1 MKKDCIFFFLG
12 NLGSLQ
18 KLEMLELGNMRSL
31 FYICV
36 LTLKARD
43 CQFICHRLWI
53 AVYTLLKCYLQCTEK
68 NETQES
74 SIFRKPLAF
83 LGCHGG
89 HWSRKF
95 GSAFPQQ
102 RLREPALQPHF
113 GLDLSVLL
121 LKDFIYIS
129 LSHYLSLLLLF
140 LSFFDAESCT
150 GSEWCIRWILNITFA
165 LATTSPAGETGA
177 QQWPMWSPGRQW
189 LSNFL
194 PQVGALPRRCMQTEH
209 SPCLLLCSQV
219 STPLHCLTSYKM
231 TLSLRPPP
239 SPPCQWVIAS
249 LCICILS

>member
-53 AVYTLLKCYLQCTEK
+53 EVYTLLKCYLQCTEK

-74 SIFRKPLAF
+74 SIFGKPLAF

-89 HWSRKF
+89 HWSRRF

-102 RLREPALQPHF
+102 RLREPGLQPT
-113 GLDLSVLL
+113 LDL
-121 LKDFIYIS
+121 IS
-129 LSHYLSLLLLF
+129 LCCFWKTLF
-140 LSFFDAESCT
+140 IF
-150 GSEWCIRWILNITFA
+150 
-165 LATTSPAGETGA
+165 
-177 QQWPMWSPGRQW
+177 
-189 LSNFL
+189 
-194 PQVGALPRRCMQTEH
+194 
-209 SPCLLLCSQV
+209 
-219 STPLHCLTSYKM
+219 HCLTIYHCSFFSF
-231 TLSLRPPP
+231 LSLM
-239 SPPCQWVIAS
+239 
-249 LCICILS
+249 